1 MGDFVMLSSD
11 GILGALCLV
20 KQFSDHLA
28 HVACEIMDRWVCVSQ
43 DACSRHAAHSFTPL
57 SITPTIAMMQASLDP
72 KLDPAS
78 HMKYR
83 FILES
88 ALKTYEEKT
97 EKDLASD
104 PLLHRLEACHS
115 SDDIITILGQQILGI
130 DHVQNRD
137 DGMMR
142 WLKPTVDVIHSF
154 SVVMMNGTDN
164 RVSSTEYKATY
175 L

>member
-1 MGDFVMLSSD
+1 
-11 GILGALCLV
+11 
-20 KQFSDHLA
+20 
-28 HVACEIMDRWVCVSQ
+28 
-43 DACSRHAAHSFTPL
+43 
-57 SITPTIAMMQASLDP
+57 MMQASLDP

-97 EKDLASD
+97 GKDLASD

-130 DHVQNRD
+130 DHFQNRD
-137 DGMMR
+137 DGMTR

-154 SVVMMNGTDN
+154 SVVMMNGTVSL
-164 RVSSTEYKATY
+164 VSSTEYKATY